1 MTGGILENNTGKPF
15 RKEMDLGLW
24 VHKGGDFMDRI
35 QINRPCGALNI
46 GQLLGKQLLQGAGGV
61 DVFLLL
67 AGDSFV
73 AQELESENLGAYG
86 EISVG
91 ANWIKVLGPKSRG
104 RQISAGARID
114 ARYGDQLDSVGVSGQ
129 FRWQF

>member
-15 RKEMDLGLW
+15 RKEMDLGFL

-35 QINRPCGALNI
+35 QINRPCGVLDV

-67 AGDSFV
+67 AGDGFV
-73 AQELESENLGAYG
+73 AQE
-86 EISVG
+86 
-91 ANWIKVLGPKSRG
+91 VLQVAVSFQIQFFAKSNNRRCGDKG
-104 RQISAGARID
+104 RFCQIMN
-114 ARYGDQLDSVGVSGQ
+114 
-129 FRWQF
+129 

>member
-1 MTGGILENNTGKPF
+1 MRTGTGSLLETIAGYYAAGRQNA
-15 RKEMDLGLW
+15 
-24 VHKGGDFMDRI
+24 
-35 QINRPCGALNI
+35 ALNTFATATWYKDFADPTI
-46 GQLLGKQLLQGAGGV
+46 S
-61 DVFLLL
+61 VFSKDDD
-67 AGDSFV
+67 ARFTP
-73 AQELESENLGAYG
+73 QKLESDNLGAYG
-86 EISVG
+86 EVSIG